1 MAATLSRSRS
11 RLGAAA
17 VACMSLCG
25 LLAPPAA
32 YAQNPPASKNISVEL
47 NKLEGNGSGCRA
59 YIVADNPTDT
69 AYSVLKL
76 DLVLFRPDGVIDRR
90 IALDLGP
97 LPAKRKYVKSFDLE
111 GLKCD
116 GIGSVLLNGVL
127 DCKAD
132 GKAVQDCLDRVE
144 VSSRASAQLSK

>member
-1 MAATLSRSRS
+1 MAATPPRSR
-11 RLGAAA
+11 RHFAAA
-17 VACMSLCG
+17 IAYFGLCG
-25 LLAPPAA
+25 LAPPAA
-32 YAQNPPASKNISVEL
+32 YAQDQPAPKNISVEL

-59 YIVADNPTDT
+59 YIVADNATDT
-69 AYSVLKL
+69 SYSVLKL

-116 GIGSVLLNGVL
+116 GIGSVLVNGVL
-127 DCKAD
+127 DCKA
-132 GKAVQDCLDRVE
+132 GEKSVPDCLDKLD
-144 VSSRASAQLSK
+144 VSSRASAKLSK